1 LFNFF
6 CCIFIVNVDVNVNQ
20 IFCISLISV
29 CCIYLLLP
37 YINLYSPKNVD
48 CVCLSVFVFF
58 FVYAAIEIFSMNK
71 VEYKNGSNTKTRI
84 RWWNKAVCIIV
95 GRFQLLARWPGTHSR
110 ILSGIQRAAQTILC
124 VYLKRICSRVTNASS
139 ALGVLNDYALY
150 KSKHS
155 LTHSLIIYVY
165 RGVRDPPEFG
175 QNRLDVCG

>member
-1 LFNFF
+1 MLIVCVFLF
-6 CCIFIVNVDVNVNQ
+6 
-20 IFCISLISV
+20 
-29 CCIYLLLP
+29 
-37 YINLYSPKNVD
+37 LY
-48 CVCLSVFVFF
+48 FF

-84 RWWNKAVCIIV
+84 RWRNKAVCIIV

-124 VYLKRICSRVTNASS
+124 VYLKRISSRVTNASS

-150 KSKHS
+150 KSTHS

>member
-1 LFNFF
+1 
-6 CCIFIVNVDVNVNQ
+6 
-20 IFCISLISV
+20 
-29 CCIYLLLP
+29 
-37 YINLYSPKNVD
+37 
-48 CVCLSVFVFF
+48 
-58 FVYAAIEIFSMNK
+58 MNK
-71 VEYKNGSNTKTRI
+71 VEYKNSSNTKTRI

-150 KSKHS
+150 KSTHS

-175 QNRLDVCG
+175 QNRLDVCGWPDVYSARKTSTAKPTKREMEKYCGKIADGGLCRARPAAARRKKRTGNETNPQPGGGRAPTYVT